1 MIFSAFFLPALLG
14 GIGIA
19 VAAAPLGCFVL
30 WRRMAFLGDASAHAA
45 VLGVVLAMMFQ
56 LPIMIG
62 VLGVAFGIAI
72 ALARTSRDDQPMDTT
87 LAVIAYSGL
96 AIGLVA
102 AQIFVPSRVDLEG
115 FLFGD
120 ILSLSRFDVI
130 SIWVGAGVIAALS
143 AWQWRRLLVATLSV
157 ELSQS
162 DGGDPKRTDFYLILT
177 LSLFVAIAFQIIG
190 ALLLAAMLVIPPAT
204 ARQLARSP
212 EQMALAA
219 AVIGAVAAAAGLF
232 ASLGLDTPSG
242 PSIAIAAMAL
252 FLLSLAARPLID
264 RA

>member
-212 EQMALAA
+212 EQMVAFSLVFSVLAVVGGLWLSIELDTQTGPMVVVTSA
-219 AVIGAVAAAAGLF
+219 IGFVFTRLF
-232 ASLGLDTPSG
+232 A
-242 PSIAIAAMAL
+242 AL
-252 FLLSLAARPLID
+252 R
-264 RA
+264 